1 MDILLKNLHHKNMAT
16 IHLANTADRKPQP
29 TKRMDT
35 NSHKQNACSV
45 GNLYPTKVVIFAK
58 IQIFPIFTRD
68 NLFGKIA
75 NNNYYEKDIIDSTH
89 RTCPMYGSSS
99 T

>member
-1 MDILLKNLHHKNMAT
+1 MNSSLIIQYPNNPTRISLK
-16 IHLANTADRKPQP
+16 
-29 TKRMDT
+29 
-35 NSHKQNACSV
+35 
-45 GNLYPTKVVIFAK
+45 K